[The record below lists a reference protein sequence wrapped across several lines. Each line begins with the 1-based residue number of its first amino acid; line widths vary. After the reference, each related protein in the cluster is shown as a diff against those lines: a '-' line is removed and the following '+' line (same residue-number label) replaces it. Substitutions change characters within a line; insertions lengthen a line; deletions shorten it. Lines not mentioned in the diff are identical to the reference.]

1 MTTAPGDIEV
11 LKACCRRRQ
20 YPALE
25 SLLKDPALLELAR
38 NGAWQTRTA
47 LHVAAEAGFTEGV
60 KLLLK
65 VGCPIDLPDPTGS
78 TALHC
83 AAYAGIPSSV
93 RALLRAGP
101 AGSINAASVDGMTP
115 LHRIIVSSCRINA
128 KIDISEQ
135 LCAAGADA
143 TLRTSSGQ
151 TPREVLNAT
160 CHRISPGFLK
170 LDAIL
175 RAQERFLRRSAL
187 QKCKTAVR
195 SARAELRP
203 RKAELAPESGNPFME
218 DTRDQI
224 HPRCPRVLA
233 AAHQRTRK
241 PASDDSMCSSSPS
254 RLVNAITCGDALKYL
269 LDAPTDVWVGALK
282 ML

>member
-1 MTTAPGDIEV
+1 M
-11 LKACCRRRQ
+11 
-20 YPALE
+20 
-25 SLLKDPALLELAR
+25 LELAR
-38 NGAWQTRTA
+38 NGALRTRTA

-60 KLLLK
+60 KILLK

-83 AAYAGIPSSV
+83 AAFAGIPSSV

-115 LHRIIVSSCRINA
+115 LHRIIVSSCRVNA
-128 KIDISEQ
+128 KIDISQQ

-143 TLRTSSGQ
+143 TRRTSSGQ

-160 CHRISPGFLK
+160 CHRISPGVVK
-170 LDAIL
+170 LEAIL
-175 RAQERFLRRSAL
+175 RAQERFMRRSAL

-203 RKAELAPESGNPFME
+203 GKAQLAPESGSPSTE
-218 DTRDQI
+218 GTRDQTR
-224 HPRCPRVLA
+224 PRCPRVLA
-233 AAHQRTRK
+233 AAHQRTRR
-241 PASDDSMCSSSPS
+241 PVPDDLSSSRS
-254 RLVNAITCGDALKYL
+254 SLEDAHTAGVCDALRCL
-269 LDAPTDVWVGALK
+269 LDAPTDIWVGALK